1 MSYSVIVILSCC
13 ARLCARLME
22 ITGSVNP
29 VSPAAFLEM
38 LSDLGLRAAGP
49 NGTEGPRVRTALVVL
64 TVSQPENPVPSV
76 PFRGGGRAAEPL
88 LTPPAVRAGPGPG
101 ARRQSS
107 EVRGSLPR
115 RKL

>member
-22 ITGSVNP
+22 ITGSVSP

-64 TVSQPENPVPSV
+64 TVSQPENPVPSA

-88 LTPPAVRAGPGPG
+88 RAPAVRAGPGPG

-107 EVRGSLPR
+107 EVRASLPR